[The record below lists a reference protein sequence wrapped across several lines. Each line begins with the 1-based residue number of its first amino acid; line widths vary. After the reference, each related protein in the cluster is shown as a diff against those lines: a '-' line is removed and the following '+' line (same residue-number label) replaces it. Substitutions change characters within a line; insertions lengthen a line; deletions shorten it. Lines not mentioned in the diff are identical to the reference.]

1 MASNLCLS
9 VRFLA
14 PVFHGRRDGG
24 EPEWPPSPMR
34 LFQSLV
40 NAASARWR
48 DVSLAPH
55 ARVSLEW
62 LEKQTPP
69 LVVAPKAV
77 TTSGYRLSVPNNSM
91 DIVARA
97 WSRGNYSNLGD
108 ANPATHRTMKPVRPV
123 MLRDGDAVNYVWPLP
138 DPISDEV
145 RGSVETLREI
155 ARSVVCLGW
164 GIDMAVGHGAIL
176 SNEEVNDL
184 PGERWLPHNA
194 GIAGLRVP
202 IPGALNDLMET
213 HESHLARLSP
223 EGLAAPTPL
232 SAYQMIEY
240 RREIDPPPRAIAAFS
255 LLNLDASGFRAFDPM
270 RRTLTVAEMARGAA
284 RRAARQAGWPESK
297 INHVIM
303 GHGEPRGKS
312 GHVPVTTARFAWL
325 PLPSLEAR
333 SGERTRAVGGIRRV
347 IITSFGEDLEAEI
360 AWVRRALAGD
370 ELTGTDI
377 ARPEALLSLLPTT
390 DKMVRQYTR
399 PAAAWATVT
408 PVVLPGYDDPGHYRR
423 RLKNGVTADDQKRYL
438 DRLDRRIESLLRKA
452 MTQAGFSEALAE
464 HAQLEWRTT
473 GFWPGVELASRY
485 TVPDHLRRFARLHV
499 KISWRDI
506 EDRPIEVSGPVCIG
520 GGRFYGLGLFAA
532 V

>member
-1 MASNLCLS
+1 
-9 VRFLA
+9 
-14 PVFHGRRDGG
+14 
-24 EPEWPPSPMR
+24 MR

-40 NAASARWR
+40 NAASARWC

-55 ARVSLEW
+55 ARISLEW
-62 LEKQTPP
+62 LEKQPAP
-69 LVVAPKAV
+69 VVIAPKGVSA
-77 TTSGYRLSVPNNSM
+77 SGYRLSVPNNSM

-108 ANPATHRTMKPVRPV
+108 SNPATHHTMKAVRPV
-123 MLRDGDAVNYVWPLP
+123 LLRGGDEVNYVWPLP

-145 RGSVETLREI
+145 RGSIETLLEM
-155 ARSVVCLGW
+155 ARSIVCLGW
-164 GIDMAVGHGAIL
+164 GIDMAVGHVAIL
-176 SNEEVNDL
+176 STAEVIDL
-184 PGERWLPHNA
+184 PGERWLPYGA

-202 IPGALNDLMET
+202 IPGALNDLMKT
-213 HESHLARLSP
+213 HKSHLSRLSP

-240 RREIDPPPRAIAAFS
+240 RREIDPPSRSIAAFS

-284 RRAARQAGWPESK
+284 RRAAKRAGWSESK
-297 INHVIM
+297 IGRIIM
-303 GHGEPRGKS
+303 GHGEPRGES

-333 SGERTRAVGGIRRV
+333 SGEGTRVVGGIRRV
-347 IITSFGEDLEAEI
+347 IITSFGDDLEAELV
-360 AWVRRALAGD
+360 WVRRALAGED
-370 ELTGTDI
+370 LTGSDVV
-377 ARPEALLSLLPTT
+377 RPEALLSLLPVT
-390 DKMVRQYTR
+390 DTMVRQYAR
-399 PAAAWATVT
+399 SAAEWATVT
-408 PVVLPGYDDPGHYRR
+408 PVVLPGYDDPDHYRR
-423 RLKNGVTADDQKRYL
+423 RLKNGVAAGDQKRYL

-452 MTQAGFSEALAE
+452 IIQAGFSEALAE
-464 HAQLEWRTT
+464 HAWLEWRAT

-485 TVPDHLRRFARLHV
+485 TVPEHLARFPRLHV
-499 KISWRDI
+499 KICWRDG
-506 EDRPIEVSGPVCIG
+506 ENSPINVPGPVCIG